1 MVVNNIKL
9 EDDLIK
15 MEEIWVL
22 VVEVFLCNVLDSFF
36 VLMLRF
42 CFMVLIFVCN
52 IELLIMIWF
61 LVFLQ
66 GYVYIVNNNDSY

>member
-15 MEEIWVL
+15 IEEIWVL

>member
-15 MEEIWVL
+15 IEEIWVL
-22 VVEVFLCNVLDSFF
+22 VVEVILCNVLDSFF